1 MACSKEYLCLKLQDH
16 IQIKSHGDRSAVF
29 PSFLRIICSGCR
41 AMAVFSLRS
50 DDFAV
55 RLVGRASCWTVLSG
69 RTSRC
74 PGHSHPWGIVRPVF
88 FAERGVLQK
97 PCFLQDRPHQG
108 PSQLQCTA
116 EPRERLGLTGLYFSF
131 LTPLGV
137 IPKTLLNIHPAH
149 KSVSESPSQ
158 RTCLEMPSLR
168 STYLFT
174 REGNGT
180 PLQYSRLENQ
190 LFSR

>member
-55 RLVGRASCWTVLSG
+55 RLVGSAGCWTVLSG
-69 RTSRC
+69 RN
-74 PGHSHPWGIVRPVF
+74 
-88 FAERGVLQK
+88 AERGVLQK

-116 EPRERLGLTGLYFSF
+116 EPERDWALLGL
-131 LTPLGV
+131 
-137 IPKTLLNIHPAH
+137 I
-149 KSVSESPSQ
+149 SPSLPHWEWSQ
-158 RTCLEMPSLR
+158 RHFSIYILHINLFQSL
-168 STYLFT
+168 LP
-174 REGNGT
+174 RE
-180 PLQYSRLENQ
+180 LALRC
-190 LFSR
+190 RH